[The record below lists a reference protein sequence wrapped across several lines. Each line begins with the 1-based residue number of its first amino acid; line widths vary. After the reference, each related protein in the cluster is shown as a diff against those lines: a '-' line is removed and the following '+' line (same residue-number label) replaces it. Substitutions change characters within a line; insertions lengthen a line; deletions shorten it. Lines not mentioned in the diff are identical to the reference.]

1 MKKCFVIYDL
11 RRHNN
16 FWGFDFG
23 QNLRIS
29 DWTYPRN
36 LALAKLYLKKIMI
49 IFCLFLSYYFL
60 QCPTVSESEAVRG
73 ISSAVL
79 HRKLGVFHP
88 LLLEQYTELTEQ
100 HLLVGGFTVH
110 ISSISLENT
119 NRVPAGHPRLTPI
132 KQLNHPNHLLHSVW
146 SS

>member
-1 MKKCFVIYDL
+1 MTLIFWTQSAHFRLDL
-11 RRHNN
+11 PS
-16 FWGFDFG
+16 GFGLG
-23 QNLRIS
+23 Q
-29 DWTYPRN
+29 TVFEM
-36 LALAKLYLKKIMI
+36 MI
-49 IFCLFLSYYFL
+49 IFWLFLSVYYFL
-60 QCPTVSESEAVRG
+60 QWPTVSESEAVRG
-73 ISSAVL
+73 ISSSAVL
-79 HRKLGVFHP
+79 HRKLGIFHP
-88 LLLEQYTELTEQ
+88 GLLEEYTELTEQ

>member
-1 MKKCFVIYDL
+1 MIGQTVFEIITVI
-11 RRHNN
+11 
-16 FWGFDFG
+16 FW
-23 QNLRIS
+23 
-29 DWTYPRN
+29 
-36 LALAKLYLKKIMI
+36 
-49 IFCLFLSYYFL
+49 LFQSYYFL

-100 HLLVGGFTVH
+100 HLPVGGFTVH

-132 KQLNHPNHLLHSVW
+132 KQLNQFHHPNHLLHSVW